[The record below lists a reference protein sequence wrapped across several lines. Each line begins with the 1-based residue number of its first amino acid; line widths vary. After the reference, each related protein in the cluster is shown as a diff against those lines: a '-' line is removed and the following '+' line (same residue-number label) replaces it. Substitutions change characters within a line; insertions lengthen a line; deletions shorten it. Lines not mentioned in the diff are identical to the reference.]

1 MAARLGYV
9 VRFVG
14 ALAPAVD
21 FYGGVLGL
29 TLTKR
34 TDHWA
39 QFDCGSV
46 RLGLYERHAMAEAL
60 GVQETSL
67 GTPPGAVELAFEV
80 EDVDAAHAAAVAA
93 GARSFQAPADRSWGE
108 RTAYL
113 LDPDGGLV
121 ELLTRITRR

>member
-1 MAARLGYV
+1 MAPRLGYV

-14 ALAPAVD
+14 ALGPAVD
-21 FYGGVLGL
+21 FYEGVLGL

-34 TDHWA
+34 AEHWA

-46 RLGLYERHAMAEAL
+46 RLGLYERSAMATTL
-60 GVQETSL
+60 GVDAETL
-67 GTPPGAVELAFEV
+67 GRPPGAVELAFEV

-93 GARSFQAPADRSWGE
+93 GARSFQAPADRYWGE

-121 ELLTRITRR
+121 ELLTRLHR

>member
-14 ALAPAVD
+14 SLGPAVD

-34 TDHWA
+34 TEHWA

-46 RLGLYERHAMAEAL
+46 RLGLYERAVMAAVL
-60 GVQETSL
+60 GVEEESL
-67 GTPPGAVELAFEV
+67 GHPPGAVELAFEV
-80 EDVDAAHAAAVAA
+80 EDVDSAHAAAVAA
-93 GARSFQAPADRSWGE
+93 GAPSFQAPADRYWGE
-108 RTAYL
+108 RTAYV

-121 ELLTRITRR
+121 ELLSRVRR